1 MIGRLTGRVLED
13 AGDGSLLLDVAG
25 VGYEVSAPLGTLGR
39 AGADAA
45 GLVTL
50 HIHTHMR
57 EDALLLYGFA
67 TNADKSAFRAL
78 VSVSSVGP
86 KIALSILSTF
96 SAPDLANVVV
106 RGETAKLTQVPGV
119 GKKTAER
126 LVLELK
132 EKLAALA
139 SARSLAATPSHTA
152 PSSQAELLQRALT
165 GMGFRPAEADRAI
178 ATLGTRVD
186 SAPMGELVR
195 EALASLAR

>member
-50 HIHTHMR
+50 HIHTHVR
-57 EDALLLYGFA
+57 EDAFSLYGFA

-86 KIALSILSTF
+86 KIALSILSSF

-139 SARSLAATPSHTA
+139 NARALAATPTHAA

-178 ATLGTRVD
+178 ATLGTRAD

-195 EALASLAR
+195 EALALLAR